1 MRRRITLFLTSLLCV
16 FALALAQNKTVRG
29 VVISAEDNQPLPG
42 VNLVV
47 VGQETIGGNTNLDG
61 KFSFSVP
68 ASAKALRVSFV
79 GFATQEVPITSGEMR
94 IVLKTDAGVLDEV
107 VVVAYGTATK
117 NSFTGSATS
126 VSVGQIQN
134 KAVANVTNALE
145 GVVPGVQVFTTSGQ
159 PGAVAQIQIRG
170 IGSVNSDTSPLF
182 VVDGIPYGLSM
193 NGIDPSDIESMSVL
207 KDASATALYGSRAAN
222 GVVLIK
228 TRSGK
233 SGKMSIEGT
242 LSAGANMRLIP
253 LYETI
258 TSPEAYMEMAY
269 LSMNNR
275 YNMFGLKQALQAEV
289 DKGQRP
295 SLPSVGDLLFSDESF
310 SIPSRY
316 NMWNLPS
323 AQLIDP
329 ATGKFN
335 PNATRRYTPE
345 SWEDAI
351 FRTGQRYEGNVKVSG
366 GSDKITYFTSLGLQK
381 NVGYY
386 IGSDF
391 SRLNLRNNVTGNI
404 TQNLRASANLSY
416 TRTES
421 NGPGQGTDFNNGF
434 NYVNSV
440 PSIFPVFE
448 HDAEGKLL
456 NDPKIPGGKSY
467 DFGEME
473 GKNGRPFGA
482 GINPA
487 GSVALDINRARTH
500 MASANLNL
508 EYRFLTDFKLAINY
522 GIQYQ
527 GSRGDD
533 HTNPYYGNAKGVGRL
548 TKSATTYVDETANQ
562 ILSWG
567 HTYGKHNVDAFVAH
581 ESTEN
586 EYEYQSTSADMT
598 VVAGSTDISHY
609 VISKPGSSYRL
620 GYAIESYFGQARYD
634 YDGKYFFSASVRR
647 DGSSRFAPGK
657 RWGTFGSVGF
667 AWLMTKEKFLSGVKW
682 LNNLKFKA
690 SYGVLG
696 NQELQLGYS
705 SSTPN
710 YYMYYDLYTLGN
722 LNDLPTFS
730 FYAKGNPDISWER
743 SATFNTGFESKMFD
757 NRLKLDVE
765 FFYKVTDDMMFRK
778 QMAPSV
784 GYAYLPGNEGK
795 IINYGLEADLSYLA
809 INTKNVQLN
818 LRANAGF
825 YRNRMQ
831 TMAIDNATGRPKHYE
846 LHGSFAYQKGR
857 SIQDYY
863 LPTWA
868 GVDKETG
875 LPQWEYYYYDGK
887 NDAGETIKVPV
898 KDYEDWI
905 SSEGNDPSILK
916 KGITNKYT
924 EATKAFVGKS
934 AIPDLVGGFGFD
946 FTVHGLTLSSSFSF
960 GLGGYAIDGA
970 YAGLMSS
977 SGSLGSS
984 AFHVDML
991 NSWKQKGDVTDVPV
1005 LAANASALN
1014 YAASSSTRFLTSRSY
1029 LSLSNLK
1036 LSYTLPKSFTSKVG
1050 LESALVYVSG
1060 DNLFILS
1067 ARKGFV
1073 SMSSSTG
1080 GSSAYRYLPVSTITA
1095 GLQVR
1100 L

>member
-1 MRRRITLFLTSLLCV
+1 MRRITLFLTSLFCV

-29 VVISAEDNQPLPG
+29 VVISAEDNEPLPG

-47 VGQETIGGNTNLDG
+47 KGQETIGGATNLDG

-68 ASAKALRVSFV
+68 ASAKVLKVSSI
-79 GFATQEVPITSGEMR
+79 GFKTIEVPITSGEMR
-94 IVLKTDAGVLDEV
+94 IVLHSDDDVLDEV

-126 VSVGQIQN
+126 VSIGQVQN
-134 KAVANVTNALE
+134 KAVANVTAALE
-145 GVVPGVQVFTTSGQ
+145 GIVPGVQVFTTTGQ
-159 PGAVAQIQIRG
+159 PGASATIQIRG
-170 IGSVNSDTSPLF
+170 IGSVNSDTSPLY

-193 NGIDPSDIESMSVL
+193 SGIDPSDIESMSVL

-228 TRSGK
+228 TRGGK
-233 SGKMSIEGT
+233 SGKMNIEGT
-242 LSAGANMRLIP
+242 VNAGVNLRLLP

-258 TSPEAYMEMAY
+258 TSPEAYMEMSY
-269 LSMNNR
+269 LSMYNR
-275 YNMFGLKQALQAEV
+275 YNRFGLKEALQKEV
-289 DKGQRP
+289 AKGTRP
-295 SLPSVGDLLFSDESF
+295 SLPTVGQLLFSGESV
-310 SIPSRY
+310 SIPERY
-316 NMWNLPS
+316 NLWNLAS
-323 AQLIDP
+323 DQLIDP

-335 PNATRRYTPE
+335 PNATRRYALD

-366 GSDKITYFTSLGLQK
+366 GSDKITYFTSLGMQK

-404 TQNLRASANLSY
+404 TPNLRASANLSY
-416 TRTES
+416 SRTTS
-421 NGPGQGTDFNNGF
+421 NSPGQGTDFNNGF
-434 NYVNSV
+434 NYVNSI
-440 PSIFPVFE
+440 PGIFPVFE
-448 HDAEGKLL
+448 RDAKGNILS
-456 NDPKIPGGKSY
+456 DPKIPGGKSY
-467 DFGEME
+467 DFGEVE
-473 GKNGRPFGA
+473 GLNARPFGA

-487 GSVALDINRARTH
+487 GSVALDISRSRSH
-500 MASANLNL
+500 LASANLNL
-508 EYRFLTDFKLAINY
+508 EYRFLNDFKLAINY

-527 GSRGDD
+527 GTRGDA

-548 TKSATTYVDETANQ
+548 TKTATTYVDETANQ

-567 HTYGKHNVDAFVAH
+567 RSFGKHNVDAFVAH

-586 EYEYQSTSADMT
+586 EYEYQSTAANMT
-598 VVAGSTDISHY
+598 VVAGSTDLSHY
-609 VISKPGSSYRL
+609 VISVPGTSYRL

-647 DGSSRFAPGK
+647 DGSSRFAK
-657 RWGTFGSVGF
+657 ENRWGTFGSVGF

-696 NQELQLGYS
+696 NQELALGYS

-710 YYMYYDLYTLGN
+710 YYMYHDLYELGN

-757 NRLKLDVE
+757 NRLKLDIE
-765 FFYKVTDDMMFRK
+765 FFYKTTTSMMFRK

-795 IINYGLEADLSYLA
+795 IANYGLEADLSYLA
-809 INTKNVQLN
+809 INSKNVQLN

-846 LHGSFAYQKGR
+846 LQGAFAYQKGR
-857 SIQDYY
+857 SIQDFYI
-863 LPTWA
+863 PTWA
-868 GVDKETG
+868 GVDSKTG
-875 LPQWEYYYYDGK
+875 LPQWEYYYTESKD
-887 NDAGETIKVPV
+887 DAGVVTKTAV
-898 KDYEDWI
+898 KDYENWI
-905 SSEGNDPSILK
+905 STEGNDPSTLK
-916 KGITNKYT
+916 KGITNNYAD
-924 EATKAFVGKS
+924 ATKTFVNKS

-946 FTVHGLTLSSSFSF
+946 FTVHGVTLSSSFSF

-970 YAGLMSS
+970 YASLMNA

-991 NSWKQKGDVTDVPV
+991 KTWRAEGDVTDVPV
-1005 LAANASALN
+1005 LAANASALS
-1014 YAASSSTRFLTSRSY
+1014 YANSTSTRFLTSRSY
-1029 LSLSNLK
+1029 LNLSNLK
-1036 LSYTLPKSFTSKVG
+1036 LSYELPKSVTSRLG
-1050 LESALVYVSG
+1050 LGSASVYVSG
-1060 DNLFILS
+1060 DNLFIVS

-1080 GSSAYRYLPVSTITA
+1080 SSSSYRYLPVSTITA